1 MNQNDMILNHIMKY
15 GSITPREALELYSV
29 MRLGARVYDLRRMG
43 YIIKKET
50 VKATNRFGDP
60 VHFAKY
66 TMGKKEMM
74 Q

>member
-1 MNQNDMILNHIMKY
+1 MNQNDMILNHLMKY
-15 GSITPREALELYSV
+15 GSITPREADSEYGI